1 MTHFVESFPVSAK
14 LKERL
19 KGHGFSCLEDF
30 VGLNVQDITK
40 EVEGIKKEDAAW
52 ILTYVR
58 EILGSKPW
66 RQ

>member
-19 KGHGFSCLEDF
+19 KDHGFSCLEDF
-30 VGLNVQDITK
+30 VGLTVQDITK

-52 ILTYVR
+52 ISAYVR
-58 EILGSKPW
+58 EISGS
-66 RQ
+66 